1 MYERCAQLHSDK
13 AVCMDKRLN
22 TTKILVA
29 RLRPENK
36 CFVDDGAILI
46 LKPKKLK
53 TKKDYVGHYFL
64 DHLDKKTKSKYGWVK
79 IIEPITLDQFVN
91 KYIGDTKDMDV
102 IEHNK
107 IMLDSIQ
114 KLNADTPV
122 AVTYSERGIEHKRMD
137 LTVHRVFFRQES
149 VE

>member
-1 MYERCAQLHSDK
+1 MHGQETKY
-13 AVCMDKRLN
+13 N
-22 TTKILVA
+22 KILVA
-29 RLRPENK
+29 RLSPENK
-36 CFVDDGAILI
+36 CFADDGAILI

-53 TKKDYVGHYFL
+53 TNRDHVGHYFL

-79 IIEPITLDQFVN
+79 VIEPITLNQFVN
-91 KYIGDTKDMDV
+91 KYIGDTEDNDV
-102 IEHNK
+102 VEHNK

-114 KLNADTPV
+114 KLNVDTPV
-122 AVTYSERGIEHKRMD
+122 AVTYSERGIEQKRMD

>member
-1 MYERCAQLHSDK
+1 MTGQEIKYD
-13 AVCMDKRLN
+13 
-22 TTKILVA
+22 KILVA
-29 RLRPENK
+29 RHNPENK
-36 CFVDDGAILI
+36 CFADDGAILI

-53 TKKDYVGHYFL
+53 KDKGDVGHHFL

-91 KYIGDTKDMDV
+91 KYVGDTEDIDV
-102 IEHNK
+102 VEHNK

-114 KLNADTPV
+114 KLNVDTPV
-122 AVTYSERGIEHKRMD
+122 AVTYSERGVEQKRID